1 MDYSA
6 MFTAWSKMYRDIY
19 NKAHEQIIENWIKTE
34 ERVTGETV
42 WSFWKKK

>member
-19 NKAHEQIIENWIKTE
+19 SKAHEQIIENWIKTE